1 MPPKLTA
8 RDAFNATVIGAAAG
22 LLAWY
27 IASTLSITATPV
39 RAALPMLW
47 LVLGIIAPL
56 GLWIASLLAQ
66 RIPTIFQLAKYGLI
80 GVLNTLLN
88 LSIINFLATLTGIT
102 AGIGAGSFA
111 IAGFVVANTHSFF
124 WNKYWTFG
132 ARSTEEAPVQYM
144 EFLMVTAAS
153 SLIGAALVAG
163 LTHFVA
169 PPFGLNARQWLNLAN
184 GFAIIVSLI
193 WNFLG
198 YKFFVFT
205 PTPRSHGRKPR
216 EERSEY
222 PKGL

>member
-1 MPPKLTA
+1 MPPKLTS
-8 RDAFNATVIGAAAG
+8 RDAFNAAVISAAAG

-27 IASTLSITATPV
+27 IASNLSITAAPV

-47 LVLGIIAPL
+47 LVLGVLAPV

-66 RIPTIFQLAKYGLI
+66 RLPTLFQLAKYGLI

-102 AGIGAGSFA
+102 AGIGAGSFV

-124 WNKYWTFG
+124 WNKHWAF
-132 ARSTEEAPVQYM
+132 ASRSTEQAPVQYV

-153 SLIGAALVAG
+153 SLMGAALVAG
-163 LTHFVA
+163 LTHFIA

-184 GFAIIVSLI
+184 VFAIVVSLV

-198 YKFFVFT
+198 YKFFVFKKK
-205 PTPRSHGRKPR
+205 RA
-216 EERSEY
+216 
-222 PKGL
+222 